1 MITKR
6 LRISLLVG
14 AILGIFCIIGVGY
27 RQGYSGNALFLFAM
41 WYNRIIMGL
50 VIGLAGNWLK
60 DRYIIRGLILGTLVT
75 TAFYFSTEFRDWP
88 GFLAGVGYG
97 VIIDYFATKYSQSI

>member
-1 MITKR
+1 MLTKR

-27 RQGYSGNALFLFAM
+27 RQGYSGNGLFLFAM

-50 VIGLAGNWLK
+50 AIGLAGDWLK
-60 DRYIIRGLILGTLVT
+60 NRYIIRGLILGTLI
-75 TAFYFSTEFRDWP
+75 TAAFFFSTGFRDWL
-88 GFLAGVGYG
+88 GFFAGIGYG
-97 VIIDYFATKYSQSI
+97 VIIDYLATKYS

>member
-1 MITKR
+1 MLTKR
-6 LRISLLVG
+6 LKIAVGVG

-27 RQGYSGNALFLFAM
+27 RQGYAGNGLYLFAM

-50 VIGLAGNWLK
+50 LIGFAGNWMK

-75 TAFYFSTEFRDWP
+75 TAFFLSTAFRDWP
-88 GFLAGVGYG
+88 GFLAGIAYG
-97 VIIDYFATKYSQSI
+97 VIIDYFATKYS